1 MFWRGQRGHRAAQ
14 KHSKY
19 HGPANTDDR
28 CHESHRSDTAPNKCD
43 FRLSIKSMRDRK
55 LIKKKCN

>member
-19 HGPANTDDR
+19 HGSANTDDR
-28 CHESHRSDTAPNKCD
+28 CHESHRSDTASNKCD
-43 FRLSIKSMRDRK
+43 SRLGTKSIRDRK
-55 LIKKKCN
+55 F